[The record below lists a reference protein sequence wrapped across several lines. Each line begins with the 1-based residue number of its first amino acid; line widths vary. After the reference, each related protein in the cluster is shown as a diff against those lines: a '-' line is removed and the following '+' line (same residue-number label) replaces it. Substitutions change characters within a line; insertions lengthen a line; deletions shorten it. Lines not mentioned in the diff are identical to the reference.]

1 MSQHDKPAE
10 VQSSTSSE
18 SPDQAAVDTQ
28 QQLQQ
33 QEQQPEQ
40 EQQAQQQPAPP
51 EPPKQQGRGG
61 RSWRLLFAGGMAGAV
76 ARTCTAPL
84 DRIKLLLQVQ
94 HLGQLGTSA
103 NAYTGVSQA
112 IMKIGREE
120 GIRAFWKGNGLNI
133 VRIFPYSASQFTSHE
148 QYKILLA
155 GPSGQLTVPQR
166 LMAGAMA
173 GMTAT
178 ALTHPLDTVRLR
190 MAMPTSG
197 YSGISHAFGTIIA
210 KEGPLALYKGIFP
223 TLLGIAPYA
232 ALNFASYDLLKSSL
246 YKSGVVKESIPNN
259 LLMGATAGTIA
270 TTVCYPLDTVR
281 RRMQMKGKVYS
292 NTMDAFATMARTEG
306 ARGFYRGWWAN
317 TLKVVPQNSIRF
329 VAYEFFKSMVGVK
342 KAKTDT

>member
-232 ALNFASYDLLKSSL
+232 ALNFAS
-246 YKSGVVKESIPNN
+246 
-259 LLMGATAGTIA
+259 
-270 TTVCYPLDTVR
+270 
-281 RRMQMKGKVYS
+281 
-292 NTMDAFATMARTEG
+292 
-306 ARGFYRGWWAN
+306 
-317 TLKVVPQNSIRF
+317 
-329 VAYEFFKSMVGVK
+329 
-342 KAKTDT
+342 